1 MAEYIRLNRVESF
14 NFQIEMPRDK
24 GCSLL
29 LAFTTQ
35 GTPRQRNLAQYHR
48 KARTR
53 KKNRHIIIRKEKRI
67 SKEIRKRLI
76 GDKNG

>member
-1 MAEYIRLNRVESF
+1 MAEYIYIN
-14 NFQIEMPRDK
+14 NAYTIEIY
-24 GCSLL
+24 SNASTI
-29 LAFTTQ
+29 AFTTQ

-76 GDKNG
+76 GDNNG

>member
-53 KKNRHIIIRKEKRI
+53 KKNRHIIIRKEKDLA
-67 SKEIRKRLI
+67 RKHAR
-76 GDKNG
+76 D

>member
-24 GCSLL
+24 SCSLL

-53 KKNRHIIIRKEKRI
+53 KKNRHIIIRKELA
-67 SKEIRKRLI
+67 RKYAR
-76 GDKNG
+76 D

>member
-53 KKNRHIIIRKEKRI
+53 KKNRHIIIRKENRI

-76 GDKNG
+76 GDNNG

>member
-1 MAEYIRLNRVESF
+1 MSEYIRLNRVESF
-14 NFQIEMPRDK
+14 SFQIEMPRDK

-76 GDKNG
+76 GDNNG

>member
-29 LAFTTQ
+29 FAFTTQ

-48 KARTR
+48 KAITR

-76 GDKNG
+76 GDNNG